1 METTDQHRERT
12 AVIVQARQRALL
24 ALLADPG
31 PGGVLEALTSL
42 LADLRA
48 HPYTRAHP
56 AIEDA
61 TGRTLNGQL
70 TDPDDVREW
79 IRGIR

>member
-1 METTDQHRERT
+1 MDTTTTRTRDQH
-12 AVIVQARQRALL
+12 IVYARQRALL

-31 PGGVLEALTSL
+31 PGGVLEALTSM

-48 HPYTRAHP
+48 HPATRAHP

-70 TDPDDVREW
+70 NDAAEVRTW
-79 IRGIR
+79 IGGIR